1 MKKLA
6 VVTAA
11 AAGLLMLG
19 GPAFADNDV
28 LFEDHAAPQV
38 GLVNLQGIDVAKD
51 INAAVNAGVCGT
63 QALAIPVL
71 SPIFVPECVEGGID
85 D

>member
-6 VVTAA
+6 VIVAA

-19 GPAFADNDV
+19 GPAFADDDV
-28 LFEDHAAPQV
+28 TFEEHAAPQV
-38 GLVNLQGIDVAKD
+38 GLVNLQGVDIIKD
-51 INAAVNAGVCGT
+51 INANVVAGVCGN
-63 QALAIPVL
+63 QVLAVPL
-71 SPIFVPECVEGGID
+71 ASPPITSLCAQGGID